1 MGGLARRDNV
11 SPMMHMG
18 RRRGRRSSLVIS
30 SHHLLTP
37 CTPAAEPCRSL
48 LHLTRK
54 GADASA
60 SPSRIRWANP
70 SGRREPGRM
79 SRVTAARMECPAALA
94 CGSAEKARWH
104 LRQPLHRRGAKCS
117 PGATS
122 PTCSPSSC
130 RGRGLARRLRA
141 VRASRGAAREPK
153 GASPLAI
160 RACGIADPPHAVVCR
175 CDLHPRIPGR
185 LRLRPAL
192 PPRGR
197 AGELPSQTTVSSPST
212 GSSSSHRWFSSRI
225 VRVPG
230 RSRARCCL
238 TTCLRA
244 QGPGREREGHSRRP
258 ARLRCLLRGLPCR
271 YAEVLAP
278 EAFSTALVNL
288 IA

>member
-1 MGGLARRDNV
+1 MALTAATASSRRQVLARGDKPHV
-11 SPMMHMG
+11 FTE
-18 RRRGRRSSLVIS
+18 
-30 SHHLLTP
+30 LLPRERPGT
-37 CTPAAEPCRSL
+37 TPAS
-48 LHLTRK
+48 
-54 GADASA
+54 SA
-60 SPSRIRWANP
+60 SVAWSGSRTE
-70 SGRREPGRM
+70 RR
-79 SRVTAARMECPAALA
+79 L
-94 CGSAEKARWH
+94 
-104 LRQPLHRRGAKCS
+104 
-117 PGATS
+117 ATS
-122 PTCSPSSC
+122 HSH
-130 RGRGLARRLRA
+130 
-141 VRASRGAAREPK
+141 
-153 GASPLAI
+153 
-160 RACGIADPPHAVVCR
+160 CGIADPPHAVVRR
-175 CDLHPRIPGR
+175 CDLPPRIPGR